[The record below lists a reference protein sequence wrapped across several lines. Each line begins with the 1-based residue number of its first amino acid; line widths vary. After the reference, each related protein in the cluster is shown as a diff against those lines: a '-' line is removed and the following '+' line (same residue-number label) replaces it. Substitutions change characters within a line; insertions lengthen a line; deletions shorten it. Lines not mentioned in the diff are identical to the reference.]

1 MRGFYTAY
9 ISIGNMVYT
18 AFVAN
23 LLLTIANLP
32 LIFLVVA
39 TDMRTTWLLIL
50 MLTPLL
56 AISLAAVFS
65 VFERFTVDGSVDVA
79 RGFVRGWATYAR
91 PAGATGGLVS
101 IGLFVLVVDVIA
113 VWGMPYGA
121 AAIPLFVT
129 LMALLVST
137 ALHVLVGIVGDV
149 EARSLL
155 ALWRACLYFSVRRWY
170 LTVISIVALSL
181 LVAFT
186 YAMPAWGAGLAA
198 SPVLY
203 VAWTNSRQA
212 LLPIAPIAAR
222 EAVDA

>member
-56 AISLAAVFS
+56 
-65 VFERFTVDGSVDVA
+65 TVDGSVDVA